1 MAQEFQDGQW
11 ASVFVTP
18 EQHGRHLRT
27 GMPSQSKLI
36 TKLELD
42 DWHAIATRAPLAH
55 RRFYRRDRKR
65 PSEKARREFGRDFP
79 DDQL

>member
-27 GMPSQSKLI
+27 ERFRGLQLI
-36 TKLELD
+36 TN
-42 DWHAIATRAPLAH
+42 
-55 RRFYRRDRKR
+55 
-65 PSEKARREFGRDFP
+65 
-79 DDQL
+79 

>member
-1 MAQEFQDGQW
+1 MANGHRC
-11 ASVFVTP
+11 SSRP
-18 EQHGRHLRT
+18 SSMGGLRIE
-27 GMPSQSKLI
+27 MPSQSKLI

-65 PSEKARREFGRDFP
+65 PSEKAQREFGRDFP
-79 DDQL
+79 DDQ